1 MRQVST
7 IGAGDFARPVPRASR
22 PAGSAEFAD
31 FYRSELPG
39 LVALAR
45 GLCGSAVAD
54 DIAQEAMLAVYRRWD
69 EVERFDEPRAWVRRT
84 CANLAISVFRR
95 RVVELRA
102 LTRLAADRPP
112 ERPLDEESEAFWT
125 AVRSLPRR
133 QAQCAALRYLYG
145 MSGAEIAR
153 TLDVSENSVK
163 VHLARGR
170 RALAARLGADEE
182 DRP

>member
-1 MRQVST
+1 MQRVST
-7 IGAGDFARPVPRASR
+7 VGAGDFAQPVPRASNT
-22 PAGSAEFAD
+22 AADGDFAD

-45 GLCGSAVAD
+45 GLCGGAAAD

-84 CANLAISVFRR
+84 CANLAISAFRR

-102 LTRLAADRPP
+102 LTRLAAGQPRQQ
-112 ERPLDEESEAFWT
+112 PLDEESEAFWT

-133 QAQCAALRYLYG
+133 QAQCAALRYLYE

-170 RALAARLGADEE
+170 RTLAVRLGADEE
-182 DRP
+182 DQP